1 MEIEPLTLMAIGM
14 ITVFTVLIFVVISG
28 NLLTDLVNKYIPE
41 EPKAAA
47 RVSATPPAGVME
59 AKKLS
64 AIVAAVD
71 WITKGKGKVT
81 KIEKKK

>member
-41 EPKAAA
+41 EPKAAG
-47 RVSATPPAGVME
+47 RFSATQPAGVIE
-59 AKKLS
+59 SKKLS